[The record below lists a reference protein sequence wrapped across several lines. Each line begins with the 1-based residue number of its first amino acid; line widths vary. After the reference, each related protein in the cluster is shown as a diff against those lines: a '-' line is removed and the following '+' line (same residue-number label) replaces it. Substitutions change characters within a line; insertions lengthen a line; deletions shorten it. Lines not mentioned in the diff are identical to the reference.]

1 MAISLPSREVYAVDV
16 PSVRSFEA
24 KFQYN
29 FFTPDESV
37 NESGGIPSSILKHPS
52 DNVDAGFIQFASSRA
67 PRMVIFNWS
76 IPKIASVG
84 DAVSDRDIR
93 NNSFK
98 TTNAQNNSLI
108 ADNINNVVTED
119 HFSSNNFVATSFHDS
134 QIDDKVFEMVSGS
147 FVSQKLGKPSD
158 PNIGHEKAAVTLS
171 GMTPE
176 QVSPQFLSKALV
188 NPARTAGVKFVSKP
202 GQIAIPVS
210 DRYFDAL
217 KNVIIHS
224 QINSKFFLDITDR
237 AIEDPNS
244 QYAGDLQ
251 GSHQFAKKVKTAT
264 QQQVS
269 SAVSESDYKT
279 FVPYIDLTVRK
290 TMSHADG
297 IGAQIV
303 GYIIDKVE
311 MMSDGTTKAHA
322 PVIVDSAHVG
332 TTADF
337 NVKYNSSYTY
347 AIRTVA
353 LFNLPAVDDDTGDVA
368 MIKVLVSSRPSNRVM
383 VATTEMLAPP
393 SPADFNMFWNFET
406 DKLFLTWAFPPNSQ
420 RDIKKFQVFKRANV
434 NVPFEL
440 QKQYDFDDS
449 VQPFPDAEDP
459 DPRLIEVIKEPVSFW
474 TDDEFDRTLINNEEA
489 APIYALACI
498 DAHGLTSPLSAQF
511 KVWFDPFMNKLQK
524 KLISHLGAPKPYPN
538 LYLEAET
545 FVNTIK
551 VSGANSKRM
560 KLYFNPEYYHLYDD
574 QGRFIKVLSTKQDG
588 GNYIINFMNLD
599 NGLSQQ
605 LTVTIDDQVKVATG
619 ELNDPQVTFGQ
630 KKKSSAGPSTIK

>member
-1 MAISLPSREVYAVDV
+1 MATSLPSREVYAVDV
-16 PSVRSFEA
+16 PTVNTFTA

-29 FFTPDESV
+29 FFTPDESI
-37 NESGGIPSSILKHPS
+37 NESGGIPASILRHPS
-52 DNVDAGFIQFASSRA
+52 DHVDAGFVQFAASRV
-67 PRMVIFNWS
+67 PRMVVFNWS
-76 IPKIASVG
+76 IPKLASVG

-93 NNSFK
+93 NNAFK

-108 ADNINNVVTED
+108 ADNINNIVTED

-147 FVSQKLGKPSD
+147 FVSQKLGKPTD
-158 PNIGHEKAAVTLS
+158 PNVGHEKAAVTLS
-171 GMTPE
+171 GMTPR
-176 QVSPQFLSKALV
+176 QVTPQFLTKALV
-188 NPARTAGVKFVSKP
+188 NPERTAGLKFMSRP
-202 GQIAIPVS
+202 GQVAVPMA
-210 DRYFDAL
+210 DGHFAAL

-251 GSHQFAKKVKTAT
+251 GSHQLAKKVKTAT

-269 SAVSESDYKT
+269 SAVSEGDYKT

-311 MMSDGTTKAHA
+311 TLADGSTKAHS
-322 PVIVDSAHVG
+322 PVIIDSAHVG

-337 NVKYNSSYTY
+337 NVKYNSTYTY

-353 LFNLPAVDDDTGDVA
+353 LFNLPAIDDDTGDVA
-368 MIKVLVSSRPSNRVM
+368 MIKVLISSKPSSRVM
-383 VATTEMLAPP
+383 VNTVENVAPP
-393 SPADFNMFWNFET
+393 PPADFNMFWNFET
-406 DKLFLTWAFPPNSQ
+406 DKLFLTWAFPTNSQ
-420 RDIKKFQVFKRANV
+420 RDIKKFQVFKRANT
-434 NVPFEL
+434 NSPFEL

-449 VQPFPDAEDP
+449 IQPFPDAEDP
-459 DPRLIEVIKEPVSFW
+459 DPRLVEVIKEPVSFW
-474 TDDEFDRTLINNEEA
+474 TDDEFDRTIINNEEQ

-498 DAHGLTSPLSAQF
+498 DAHGLTSPLSSQF

-524 KLISHLGAPKPYPN
+524 KIVSHQGAPKPYPN
-538 LYLEAET
+538 LYLAAET
-545 FVNTIK
+545 FVNTVR
-551 VSGANSKRM
+551 VSGPNSKRM

-574 QGRFIKVLSTKQDG
+574 QGRFVKVLSTKQDG
-588 GNYIINFMNLD
+588 GSYIINFMNLD
-599 NGLSQQ
+599 NGLSQR
-605 LTVTIDDQVKVATG
+605 LTVLIDDQVKAAT
-619 ELNDPQVTFGQ
+619 EDINDPQVTFGQ
-630 KKKSSAGPSTIK
+630 KKKATAAGSSIK